1 MATSSSHRWQRRDLP
16 SQAGPSTTA
25 AAAKSQAYSRFI
37 PREELAGF
45 AAWSPAA
52 LEGGEPAAADMP
64 RRPVP
69 PPHDDAGRTAAS
81 TTGAA
86 MAGAAAEAK
95 ALAARQSGYQ
105 DGYRDGLAG
114 LDAFKQSYAGQASAQ
129 IGALTQ
135 AYDRQ
140 LDALQAQLADALAR
154 AALSLA
160 RQVVRSELAL
170 RPELVA
176 AVAVDA
182 VDALLAGARQVT
194 LRVHP
199 DDQRFVAEGA
209 GEALAARGARLVAD
223 AALQRGGCLVES
235 DLGGVDATLAARW
248 ARAAA
253 VLGSDAAWDE
263 PAAPAAVDGMQS
275 P

>member
-1 MATSSSHRWQRRDLP
+1 MATSSSDRWQRRDLP
-16 SQAGPSTTA
+16 SQGSPAMA
-25 AAAKSQAYSRFI
+25 AATAKNQAYSRFI

-52 LEGGEPAAADMP
+52 LHGGEPAHADPLQRPMPPRGDAA
-64 RRPVP
+64 
-69 PPHDDAGRTAAS
+69 
-81 TTGAA
+81 
-86 MAGAAAEAK
+86 AAAEASMRT
-95 ALAARQSGYQ
+95 APPASAAVETQTAAARQSGYQ

-140 LDALQAQLADALAR
+140 LDALQAQLAEALAR

-160 RQVVRSELAL
+160 RQVVRSELAQ

-182 VDALLAGARQVT
+182 VEALLAGARQVT

-209 GEALAARGARLVAD
+209 GEALAARGARLIGD
-223 AALQRGGCLVES
+223 AALQRGGCRVES

-253 VLGSDAAWDE
+253 VLGSEAAWDE
-263 PAAPAAVDGMQS
+263 AVGPALADGAPA